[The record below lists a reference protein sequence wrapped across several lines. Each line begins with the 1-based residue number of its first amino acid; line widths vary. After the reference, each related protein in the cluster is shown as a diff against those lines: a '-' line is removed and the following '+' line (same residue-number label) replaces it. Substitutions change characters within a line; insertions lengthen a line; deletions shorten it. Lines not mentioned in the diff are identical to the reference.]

1 MVQGSL
7 LPVANL
13 HLKLLVSCIS
23 ETVIQGAIVDLSSGS
38 NADSDGSQVKC
49 SVGEEKSRDVQ
60 TDSTEKDAL
69 GAYPY
74 GEQPFLAGVNEAL
87 AWLKVLPFLPNMS
100 GEFIHFT

>member
-1 MVQGSL
+1 M
-7 LPVANL
+7 ANL

-49 SVGEEKSRDVQ
+49 GVGEERCREGQGQADRD
-60 TDSTEKDAL
+60 DKDAL
-69 GAYPY
+69 GAYPF
-74 GEQPFLAGVNEAL
+74 GDQPFLAGVNEAL
-87 AWLKVLPFLPNMS
+87 AWLKVLPYLPNMS